1 MWVCDPLQNYE
12 IPWKMVKP
20 PITWILRVVD
30 LEYLEWILVTKIVK
44 RLPERWVVLD
54 FGLCKGLSF
63 SSKNCFI
70 YWSPNDSTPREKMM
84 TMSTK
89 SKFKEKLGCEI
100 EIQIFD
106 NSDLEI
112 ENIGRVTHADWFYA
126 FHW

>member
-1 MWVCDPLQNYE
+1 
-12 IPWKMVKP
+12 
-20 PITWILRVVD
+20 
-30 LEYLEWILVTKIVK
+30 
-44 RLPERWVVLD
+44 
-54 FGLCKGLSF
+54 
-63 SSKNCFI
+63 
-70 YWSPNDSTPREKMM
+70 MM

-126 FHW
+126 FHLLFLMPE

>member
-1 MWVCDPLQNYE
+1 
-12 IPWKMVKP
+12 
-20 PITWILRVVD
+20 
-30 LEYLEWILVTKIVK
+30 
-44 RLPERWVVLD
+44 
-54 FGLCKGLSF
+54 
-63 SSKNCFI
+63 
-70 YWSPNDSTPREKMM
+70 M

-89 SKFKEKLGCEI
+89 SKFKEILGCEI